1 MLRISDFCAGYGD
14 MTVLVGIDLEIEAGE
29 IVAVIGRNG
38 AGKTTL
44 MRGIMGLIKKQR
56 GEIKLNGEN
65 ISHLSAHAR
74 ARAGLGYVPQGRE
87 IFPRL
92 SVRDNMRLSAR
103 EHSRTLI
110 PEMLTKFPVLKSRFH
125 TLGRSL
131 SGGEQQILSLA
142 RSLLTR
148 PSVLL
153 VDEPTEGIQPLIVDV
168 ILEEI
173 QRMNREKGLTVLL
186 TEQNLDFAMEL
197 AKRVLLMHEGRI
209 VRELTPEELLEDK
222 EIQAEY
228 LGV

>member
-1 MLRISDFCAGYGD
+1 MLRISDLYAGYGD
-14 MTVLVGIDLEIEAGE
+14 MRVLFGVDLSVGEGE

-44 MRGIMGLIKKQR
+44 MRSIMGLVKRQQGRIQFGGADITKFPV
-56 GEIKLNGEN
+56 
-65 ISHLSAHAR
+65 HAR
-74 ARAGLGYVPQGRE
+74 ARSGLGYVPQGRQ

-92 SVRDNMRLSAR
+92 SVRDNLRLAVR
-103 EHSRTLI
+103 ERSNTLI
-110 PEMLTKFPVLKSRFH
+110 PEALEKFPRLKARFQ

-131 SGGEQQILSLA
+131 SGGEQQILALVRA
-142 RSLLTR
+142 LLTKPR
-148 PSVLL
+148 LLL
-153 VDEPTEGIQPLIVDV
+153 VDEPTEGIQPLIVDI

-173 QRMNREKGLTVLL
+173 KRMNRQEGLTVLL

-197 AKRVLLMHEGRI
+197 AGRVLLMHQGRI
-209 VRELTPEELLEDK
+209 VRELTPQQLLEDR